1 MFFSFPKMFSFPT
14 SFPALLAA
22 VCLTGAV
29 SLPENADAQ
38 PSDLPKIVKDF
49 YHRPDRI
56 MITAHRADHTL
67 FPENSLASIRKAI
80 TEGIDIVELDIRET
94 KDSVLVL
101 MHDKNID
108 RTTTGKGLVS
118 SLTYKELQD
127 FYLLQDGKPSVEKIP
142 TFDEVLKLAK
152 GKIMI
157 DIDFKA
163 DTGRASRET
172 YRLISAYGMEKQ
184 VLFFVYDYK
193 DVEGLRRNSKKVPI
207 MPRAYNKQDVSAI
220 LAIGGFP
227 VIHVDES
234 YYSDTVMGSIR
245 KAGVRVW
252 TNALG
257 KYDKMEKEKEG
268 TGFDELLKMGQV
280 NVIQTDR
287 PEQLLA
293 YLRKK
298 GLHR

>member
-1 MFFSFPKMFSFPT
+1 MTVVSF
-14 SFPALLAA
+14 
-22 VCLTGAV
+22 TGATL
-29 SLPENADAQ
+29 LPENAAAQTATAQ
-38 PSDLPKIVKDF
+38 PSDLSSIIKDF

-56 MITAHRADHTL
+56 MISAHRANHSL
-67 FPENSLASIRKAI
+67 FPENSLAGIRKAI
-80 TEGIDIVELDIRET
+80 GEGIDIVELDIRET
-94 KDSVLVL
+94 KDSVLVV

-127 FYLLQDGKPSVEKIP
+127 FYLLQDGKPSMEKIP
-142 TFDEVLKLAK
+142 AFEEVLKLAK

-172 YRLISAYGMEKQ
+172 YGLISSYGMEKQ
-184 VLFFVYDYK
+184 ILFFVYDYR
-193 DVEGLRRNSKKVPI
+193 DVAGLRSLNKNVPI
-207 MPRAYNKQDVSAI
+207 MPRAYNKDDVQAI
-220 LAIGGFP
+220 LGMGGFP

-234 YYSDTVMGSIR
+234 YYSDRVMGSIR
-245 KAGVRVW
+245 EAGVRVW
-252 TNALG
+252 INALG

-268 TGFDELLKMGQV
+268 SGFSELLKMRQV

-293 YLRKK
+293 YLRKNK
-298 GLHR
+298 LHR